1 MFKLYLRFRNKSGI
15 RLFNWVVSRIRYT
28 ACLWRNNNRWGKKVL
43 TKKVKR
49 FLLYFVFAAITR
61 KRIFNLNYITTLS
74 TAICIPEA
82 AILGKY
88 PFFWGLRQ
96 EALVL

>member
-1 MFKLYLRFRNKSGI
+1 MQALQLVVFKLYLRFQNKSGI

-61 KRIFNLNYITTLS
+61 KRILLNLNYITTLG
-74 TAICIPEA
+74 TAICILEA
-82 AILGKY
+82 AILSILTFGS
-88 PFFWGLRQ
+88 
-96 EALVL
+96 